1 MRIAGGQPMV
11 LGLLLVL
18 VLLAASAF
26 FSGSET
32 ALFALKRHELHR
44 FQQDKRA
51 SRRLVAALMRHPRQL
66 LLTLMIANVTVN
78 FFIYAASLSVSEK
91 IVGRQSAWAPLLG
104 LASPLLI
111 TLLGEIVPKGAAISF
126 RQEFAVRVAP
136 FVRVCRLVL
145 SPVTFLLGVFLVEP
159 TTRLLTGNHRARAE
173 VNVEELRELV
183 EMSERRKII
192 GADEN
197 AMLSGAIRLNDLKVR
212 DIMVPRVDIVAFD
225 IHDNPHD
232 LRTIMREKRLSKVP
246 VYDETI
252 DRPVGLVYAKDLFLN
267 PTFQLQELVKP
278 IRFIPELVTLTQ
290 LLRHFRATRTALAL
304 AVDEYGGVVGLV
316 TVEDVAEEIVG
327 ELADSSEAEGEPA
340 WERLDERRYRVSG
353 GLNVRDWA
361 EVFGVD
367 RFDDRVT
374 TLAGLVVSHLG
385 RLPAVGDEFTLA
397 NIRFTVESLRGRRI
411 EWLRLELLETPVAG
425 ENLAESRR
433 KEDA

>member
-1 MRIAGGQPMV
+1 MV

-18 VLLAASAF
+18 LLLAASAF

-32 ALFALKRHELHR
+32 ALFALRRHELLR

-51 SRRLVAALMRHPRQL
+51 SRRLVAALMQHPRKL

-78 FFIYAASLSVSEK
+78 FFIYAASLSLSER
-91 IVGRQSAWAPLLG
+91 IVGRHSPWAPLLG
-104 LASPLLI
+104 LASPVLI
-111 TLLGEIVPKGAAISF
+111 TLLGEIVPKGAAINL
-126 RQEFAVRVAP
+126 RQEFAAWVAP
-136 FVRVCRLVL
+136 FIRVCQLVL
-145 SPVTFLLGVFLVEP
+145 SPITFLLGIFLVEP
-159 TTRLLTGNHRARAE
+159 TTRLLTGNRRPRSE
-173 VNVEELRELV
+173 VSIEELRELV

-197 AMLSGAIRLNDLKVR
+197 AMLSGAIQLNDLKVR

-225 IHDNPHD
+225 VHDNPDD
-232 LRTIMREKRLSKVP
+232 LRRIMREKRLSKVP

-267 PTFQLQELVKP
+267 PTLTLQELVKP

-316 TVEDVAEEIVG
+316 TVEDVAEQIMG
-327 ELADSSEAEGEPA
+327 ELADSSEAEDEPT

-353 GLNVRDWA
+353 RVNVRDWA

-385 RLPAVGDEFTLA
+385 RLPAVGDQFTLS

-411 EWLRLELLETPVAG
+411 EWLRLELLEEPGAR
-425 ENLAESRR
+425 ENPAAADRR
-433 KEDA
+433 REKR

>member
-1 MRIAGGQPMV
+1 MTGVQ
-11 LGLLLVL
+11 
-18 VLLAASAF
+18 
-26 FSGSET
+26 T
-32 ALFALKRHELHR
+32 CALPIF
-44 FQQDKRA
+44 
-51 SRRLVAALMRHPRQL
+51 
-66 LLTLMIANVTVN
+66 
-78 FFIYAASLSVSEK
+78 
-91 IVGRQSAWAPLLG
+91 
-104 LASPLLI
+104 
-111 TLLGEIVPKGAAISF
+111 
-126 RQEFAVRVAP
+126 
-136 FVRVCRLVL
+136 
-145 SPVTFLLGVFLVEP
+145 
-159 TTRLLTGNHRARAE
+159 
-173 VNVEELRELV
+173 
-183 EMSERRKII
+183 
-192 GADEN
+192 
-197 AMLSGAIRLNDLKVR
+197 
-212 DIMVPRVDIVAFD
+212 
-225 IHDNPHD
+225 
-232 LRTIMREKRLSKVP
+232 P